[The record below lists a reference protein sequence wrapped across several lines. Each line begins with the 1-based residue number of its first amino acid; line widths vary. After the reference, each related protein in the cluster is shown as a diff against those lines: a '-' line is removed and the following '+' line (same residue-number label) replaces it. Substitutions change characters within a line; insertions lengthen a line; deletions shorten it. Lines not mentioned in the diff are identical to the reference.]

1 MQAELLRSKETL
13 MTLEISDLKPRI
25 GARVRSEKSELLGG
39 KHSKQLRELLEQ
51 HGVLLFPALNFT
63 DEEQLAFAE
72 TLGEVIQQGIKGIY
86 KITLDPTLNDTADY
100 LHATTHWHV
109 DGAQDTV
116 PTLASLLT
124 ARVLSEIGGQ
134 TEFANTYA
142 AYDDLPADKRAMV
155 DGLRVIHSQEYI
167 QRALQPDPTPAQLA
181 RWREHPEQSHPMVW
195 THRSGR
201 KSLLLGLTAGRV
213 EGTNEAESRALLSE
227 MQAWATQPQFV
238 YRHEWTVGDLI
249 IWDNTGVMH
258 RVEKYPA
265 DSGRLLS
272 RTTLIGEEAIA

>member
-1 MQAELLRSKETL
+1 MQ
-13 MTLEISDLKPRI
+13 ISDLAPRI
-25 GARVRSEKSELLGG
+25 GSRIEADRSELLSGV
-39 KHSKQLRELLEQ
+39 HSGQVRQLLEQ
-51 HGVLLFPALNFT
+51 RGVLLFPQLGFT

-124 ARVLSEIGGQ
+124 ARVLSEVGGQ

-142 AYDDLPADKRAMV
+142 AYDDLTPEKKELV

-167 QRALQPDPTPAQLA
+167 QRALHPDPTEAQLA
-181 RWREHPEQSHPMVW
+181 RWREHPEQSHPMAW

-201 KSLLLGLTAGRV
+201 KSLLLGLTAGRI
-213 EGTNEAESRALLSE
+213 EGKSEAESRAILDE
-227 MQAWATQPQFV
+227 MQSWATQPEFV
-238 YRHEWTVGDLI
+238 YRHHWTVGDMI

-272 RTTLIGEEAIA
+272 RTTLVGEETIA

>member
-1 MQAELLRSKETL
+1 MA
-13 MTLEISDLKPRI
+13 LEISDLRPRI
-25 GARVRSEKSELLGG
+25 GARIVASKAGLLSGA
-39 KHSKQLRELLEQ
+39 HSLRLRELLEQ
-51 HGVLLFPALNFT
+51 RGVLLFPKLGFT

-72 TLGEVIQQGIKGIY
+72 TLGEVIQLGIKGIY
-86 KITLDPTLNDTADY
+86 KITLDPELNNTADY

-142 AYDDLPADKRAMV
+142 AYDDLPGDMKAQA

-167 QRALQPDPTPAQLA
+167 QRALHPNPTEAQLA
-181 RWREHPEQSHPMVW
+181 RWREHSEQSHPMVW

-213 EGTNEAESRALLSE
+213 EGKSDQESHAILDR
-227 MQAWATQPQFV
+227 MQAWATRPEFV
-238 YRHEWTVGDLI
+238 YRHEWTVGDMI

-272 RTTLIGEEAIA
+272 RTTLVGEEAIA

>member
-1 MQAELLRSKETL
+1 MKFETK
-13 MTLEISDLKPRI
+13 DLTPRI
-25 GARVRSEKSELLGG
+25 GTEILATKEQLLRGG
-39 KHSKQLRELLEQ
+39 LREEIRDLLEQ
-51 HGVLLFPALNFT
+51 RGVLLFRELNLT

-72 TLGEVIQQGIKGIY
+72 TLGEVIDQGIKGIY
-86 KITLDPTLNDTADY
+86 KITLDPRLNETADY
-100 LHATTHWHV
+100 LQATVHWHV
-109 DGAQDTV
+109 DGAQDMV
-116 PTLASLLT
+116 PTRASLLT
-124 ARVLSEIGGQ
+124 ARVLSQVGGQ

-142 AYDDLPADKRAMV
+142 AYDDLTPAKKAEV

-167 QRALQPDPTPAQLA
+167 QRAMHPDPSEEQLA
-181 RWREHPEQSHPMVW
+181 RWRQHPEQSHPMAW

-201 KSLLLGLTAGRV
+201 KSLLLGLTAGHI
-213 EGTNEAESRALLSE
+213 EGMSEEAGRKVIDE

-258 RVEKYPA
+258 RVEPYPA

-272 RTTLIGEEAIA
+272 RTTLVGEEPIA

>member
-1 MQAELLRSKETL
+1 MQ
-13 MTLEISDLKPRI
+13 ISDLAPRI
-25 GARVRSEKSELLGG
+25 GSRIKADRAALLSGA
-39 KHSKQLRELLEQ
+39 HSTQIRELLEQ
-51 HGVLLFPALNFT
+51 RGVLLFPKLGLS
-63 DEEQLAFAE
+63 DEDQLAFAE

-124 ARVLSEIGGQ
+124 ARVLSDVGGQ

-142 AYDDLPADKRAMV
+142 AYDDLPAEKKEVV

-167 QRALQPDPTPAQLA
+167 QRALHPKPTEDQLA
-181 RWREHPEQSHPMVW
+181 RWREHPEQSHPMAW
-195 THRSGR
+195 THGSGR
-201 KSLLLGLTAGRV
+201 KSLLLGLTAGRI
-213 EGTNEAESRALLSE
+213 EGKSEAESRAILEE

-238 YRHEWTVGDLI
+238 YRHEWTVGDMV

-272 RTTLIGEEAIA
+272 RTTLVGEEAIA

>member
-1 MQAELLRSKETL
+1 
-13 MTLEISDLKPRI
+13 MTLEISDLNPLI
-25 GARVRSEKSELLGG
+25 GARVVASKSDLLSGAYST
-39 KHSKQLRELLEQ
+39 HLRELLEQ
-51 HGVLLFPALNFT
+51 RGVLLFPKLGFS
-63 DEEQLAFAE
+63 DEEQLEFAK

-86 KITLDPTLNDTADY
+86 KITLDPALNDTADY
-100 LHATTHWHV
+100 LHATTYWHI

-124 ARVLSEIGGQ
+124 ARVLSETGGQ

-142 AYDDLPADKRAMV
+142 AYEALPEDQKQLA
-155 DGLRVIHSQEYI
+155 DGLRVVHSQEYI
-167 QRALQPDPTPAQLA
+167 QRVLHPDPTEAQLA

-201 KSLLLGLTAGRV
+201 KSLVLGLTAGRV
-213 EGTNEAESRALLSE
+213 EGKSDEEGRAILDR
-227 MQAWATQPQFV
+227 MQAWATRPEFV
-238 YRHEWTVGDLI
+238 YRHEWTVGDMI

-258 RVEKYPA
+258 RVEQYPA

-272 RTTLIGEEAIA
+272 RTTLVGEEAIA

>member
-1 MQAELLRSKETL
+1 
-13 MTLEISDLKPRI
+13 MTLEISDLESSI
-25 GARVRSEKSELLGG
+25 GSRVIAPPAELLDGT
-39 KHSKQLRELLEQ
+39 HSARLRELLEQ
-51 HGVLLFPALNFT
+51 RGVLLFPKLGFS

-86 KITLDPTLNDTADY
+86 KITLDPALNDTADY
-100 LHATTHWHV
+100 LHATTHWHI

-124 ARVLSEIGGQ
+124 ARVLSETGGE

-142 AYDDLPADKRAMV
+142 AYDALSDEQKREV
-155 DGLRVIHSQEYI
+155 DDLRVIHSQEYI
-167 QRALQPDPTPAQLA
+167 QRALHPEPTPSQLA
-181 RWREHPEQSHPMVW
+181 RWREHPEQTHPMAW

-201 KSLLLGLTAGRV
+201 KSLVLGLTAGRIEGKSV
-213 EGTNEAESRALLSE
+213 EESRAILE
-227 MQAWATQPQFV
+227 RMQAWATRPEFV
-238 YRHEWTVGDLI
+238 YRHHWTVGDMI

-272 RTTLIGEEAIA
+272 RTTLVGEEAIA

>member
-1 MQAELLRSKETL
+1 
-13 MTLEISDLKPRI
+13 MTLEISDLRPLI
-25 GARVRSEKSELLGG
+25 GARVVASKHDLLSGE
-39 KHSKQLRELLEQ
+39 HSPRLRELLEQ
-51 HGVLLFPALNFT
+51 RGVLLFPKLGFT

-72 TLGEVIQQGIKGIY
+72 TLGEVIQQGINGIY
-86 KITLDPTLNDTADY
+86 KITLDPALNDTADY

-109 DGAQDTV
+109 DGAQDTM

-124 ARVLSEIGGQ
+124 ARVLSEVGGQ

-142 AYDDLPADKRAMV
+142 AYEGLPEDQKHEA

-167 QRALQPDPTPAQLA
+167 QRALHANPTPAQLA
-181 RWREHPEQSHPMVW
+181 RWREHSEQSHPMVW

-213 EGTNEAESRALLSE
+213 VGKSDQDSHAILDR
-227 MQAWATQPQFV
+227 MQTWATRPEFV
-238 YRHEWTVGDLI
+238 YRHEWTVGDMI

-272 RTTLIGEEAIA
+272 RTTLVGEEAIA

>member
-1 MQAELLRSKETL
+1 MQIT
-13 MTLEISDLKPRI
+13 DLAPRI
-25 GARVRSEKSELLGG
+25 GSRVEADRSELLSGTY
-39 KHSKQLRELLEQ
+39 SKQIRQLLEQ
-51 HGVLLFPALNFT
+51 RGVLLFPKLGFS

-124 ARVLSEIGGQ
+124 ARVLSEVGGQ

-142 AYDDLPADKRAMV
+142 AYDDLSPEKKEVV

-167 QRALQPDPTPAQLA
+167 QRALHPDPTEAQLS
-181 RWREHPEQSHPMVW
+181 RWREHPEQSHPMAW
-195 THRSGR
+195 THRSRR
-201 KSLLLGLTAGRV
+201 KSLLLGLTAGRI
-213 EGTNEAESRALLSE
+213 EGKSEAESRAILDE

-238 YRHEWTVGDLI
+238 YRHHWTVGDMI

-258 RVEKYPA
+258 RVEQ
-265 DSGRLLS
+265 
-272 RTTLIGEEAIA
+272 

>member
-1 MQAELLRSKETL
+1 MTLQISNLEPLIGSRIVAPAAELLAGR
-13 MTLEISDLKPRI
+13 
-25 GARVRSEKSELLGG
+25 
-39 KHSKQLRELLEQ
+39 HSAQVRELLEQ
-51 HGVLLFPALNFT
+51 RGVLLFPQLGFS

-86 KITLDPTLNDTADY
+86 KITLDPALNDTADY
-100 LHATTHWHV
+100 LHATTHWHI

-124 ARVLSEIGGQ
+124 ARVLSEVGGQ

-142 AYDDLPADKRAMV
+142 AYDALSEEQKREV

-167 QRALQPDPTPAQLA
+167 QRALHPDPTPAQLA
-181 RWREHPEQSHPMVW
+181 RWREHPEQCHPMAW

-201 KSLLLGLTAGRV
+201 KSLVLGLTAGRI
-213 EGTNEAESRALLSE
+213 EGKSDEEGKAILGR
-227 MQAWATQPQFV
+227 MQAWATRPEFV
-238 YRHEWTVGDLI
+238 YRHHWTVGDMI

-258 RVEKYPA
+258 RVEQYPA

-272 RTTLIGEEAIA
+272 RTTLVGEEAIA

>member
-1 MQAELLRSKETL
+1 MI
-13 MTLEISDLKPRI
+13 EITDLAPRI
-25 GARVRSEKSELLGG
+25 GARVVADRAELLAGT
-39 KHSKQLRELLEQ
+39 HSRQIRGLLEQ
-51 HGVLLFPALNFT
+51 RGVLLFPRQRFT

-86 KITLDPTLNDTADY
+86 KITLDPALNDTADY

-109 DGAQDTV
+109 DGAQDIV

-124 ARVLSEIGGQ
+124 ARVLSDEGGQ

-142 AYDDLPADKRAMV
+142 AYDDLSDDKKRLAE
-155 DGLRVIHSQEYI
+155 GLRVIHSQEYI
-167 QRALQPDPTPAQLA
+167 QRALHPNPTEAQLA

-201 KSLLLGLTAGRV
+201 KSLLLGLTAGRI
-213 EGTNEAESRALLSE
+213 EGKDEAEGRAILDE
-227 MQAWATQPQFV
+227 MQAWATRPEFV
-238 YRHEWTVGDLI
+238 YRHEWQVGDMI

-272 RTTLIGEEAIA
+272 RTTLVGEEPIA